1 MNTNRRAGEG
11 IPGSAS
17 GAKGQQTATIADVRT
32 GVARGNTVGALLAH
46 ATQLLQARR
55 PADAVVPLREAAR
68 WLPGNAAILHDLG
81 LACLE
86 CGQVAEAINALR
98 ASVAIDPGFQDSY
111 LKLGIALETA
121 GSADGALAAYRKAA
135 ELQPLPEATYR
146 AASLLDD
153 HGHAAE
159 ASEMFRVAASGAPKT
174 TLGRLA
180 MARALLVE
188 NRDGEA
194 EKVLRKVLETERN
207 NPVALELL
215 ANTLADAGR
224 FGDARRYFLRAI
236 EQAPW
241 LAGCYYDV
249 VRCGRVGPDDAAQLM
264 ARMRAVLESSALDP
278 AQKVKVHLA
287 LGKTAEDLGNY
298 EEAMHHFDAAETV
311 RNSLVRFD
319 LGRFEARVDRLIAYF
334 TPELFAGAAAPA
346 NETVGDDPSPILILG
361 LPRSGTTLVEQILS
375 AHPDVRGAGELAYWN
390 ERGSEWERAETPE
403 AKRALAAS
411 SANNYIRLLR
421 SVVTEAKRRESQ
433 EAPGARR
440 GAAEAKRRES
450 QEAPGTRRGA
460 AEAQQGPAARRVT
473 DKMPLN
479 FQWAGLIHLAL
490 PRATLVHCRR
500 SPLDTAL
507 SIHQT
512 HFNPRLLFP
521 TGGGALVG
529 FIRAYQRLCA
539 HWQRVLPPERFIEI
553 DYENLVNEPQPA
565 IRRILDAAGLEWS
578 DSCLFPERNARAV
591 KTPSKWQARQP
602 IYRHAVGRWHAYE
615 KFLGPLASLRS

>member
-1 MNTNRRAGEG
+1 LNANRSGAEG
-11 IPGSAS
+11 IPRSVS
-17 GAKGQQTATIADVRT
+17 GATRDH
-32 GVARGNTVGALLAH
+32 NVGALLAQ
-46 ATQLLQARR
+46 ATHLLKAGR

-86 CGQVAEAINALR
+86 CGQINDAIEALR
-98 ASVAIDPGFQDSY
+98 ASVALDPGFQDSY
-111 LKLGIALETA
+111 LKLGIALEAA
-121 GSADGALAAYRKAA
+121 GSADGALAAYQKAA
-135 ELQPLPEATYR
+135 ELKPLPEATYR
-146 AASLLDD
+146 AANLLDT
-153 HGHAAE
+153 HGHAPQ
-159 ASEMFRVAASGAPKT
+159 ASEMFRRAAADAAKT

-194 EKVLRKVLETERN
+194 EKVLRKVLEAERH

-224 FGDARRYFLRAI
+224 FADARRYFLRAI

-249 VRCGRVGPDDAAQLM
+249 VRCGRVGLDDAAELM
-264 ARMRAVLESSALDP
+264 TRMRAVLESSALDP
-278 AQKVKVHLA
+278 AQRVRVHLA
-287 LGKTAEDLGNY
+287 LGKTADDLGNP
-298 EEAMHHFDAAETV
+298 EEAMRHFDAAEAV
-311 RNSLVRFD
+311 RNSIVRFD
-319 LGRFEARVDRLIAYF
+319 LQKFEARVDRLIAHF
-334 TPELFAGAAAPA
+334 TPELFAQAAAQASASA
-346 NETVGDDPSPILILG
+346 NSDRTPILILG

-375 AHPDVRGAGELAYWN
+375 AHPDVSGAGELSYWN
-390 ERGSEWERAETPE
+390 ERGSEWERVESPE
-403 AKRALAAS
+403 AKAELQTS
-411 SANNYIRLLR
+411 SAKNYVQLLR
-421 SVVTEAKRRESQ
+421 TVTAAERRKSR

-440 GAAEAKRRES
+440 GIT
-450 QEAPGTRRGA
+450 TRPV
-460 AEAQQGPAARRVT
+460 QRVT

-490 PRATLVHCRR
+490 PHATLVHCRR
-500 SPLDTAL
+500 NPLDTAL

-521 TGGGALVG
+521 TGGAALVG

-539 HWQRVLPPERFIEI
+539 HWRRVLPPTRFIEI
-553 DYENLVNEPQPA
+553 DYEKLVNEPQPA
-565 IRRILDAAGLEWS
+565 IRRILDAAGLAWS

-602 IYRHAVGRWHAYE
+602 IYRHAIGRWHAYE
-615 KFLGPLASLRS
+615 NFLGPLASLRD

>member
-1 MNTNRRAGEG
+1 LNAHN
-11 IPGSAS
+11 
-17 GAKGQQTATIADVRT
+17 
-32 GVARGNTVGALLAH
+32 VGALLAQ
-46 ATQLLQARR
+46 ATHLLKAGR
-55 PADAVVPLREAAR
+55 PGDAVVPLREAAK

-86 CGQVAEAINALR
+86 CGRISEAIDALR
-98 ASVAIDPGFQDSY
+98 ACVTIDPGFQDSY
-111 LKLGIALETA
+111 LKLGIALEAGGTA
-121 GSADGALAAYRKAA
+121 DDALAAYQKAA
-135 ELQPLPEATYR
+135 EPKPLPEATYR
-146 AASLLDD
+146 AASLLDN
-153 HGHAAE
+153 HGQASQ
-159 ASEMFRVAASGAPKT
+159 ASEMFRRAAADAPKT

-249 VRCGRVGPDDAAQLM
+249 VRCGRIGPDDSPQLV
-264 ARMRAVLESSALDP
+264 ARMRAALESSALDP
-278 AQKVKVHLA
+278 AQQVRVHLA
-287 LGKTAEDLGNY
+287 LGKVADDLGNY
-298 EEAMHHFDAAETV
+298 EEAMRHFDAAEAV
-311 RNSLVRFD
+311 RNGIVRFD
-319 LGRFEARVDRLIAYF
+319 LARFEARVDRLIAHF
-334 TPELFAGAAAPA
+334 TPERFARA
-346 NETVGDDPSPILILG
+346 NEPVNDDPTPILILG

-375 AHPDVRGAGELAYWN
+375 AHPDVSGAGELSYWN
-390 ERGSEWERAETPE
+390 ERGSEWEQAATPE
-403 AKRALAAS
+403 AKAELQSS
-411 SANNYIRLLR
+411 SAKNYVQLLE
-421 SVVTEAKRRESQ
+421 SVVTEAERRKAG

-440 GAAEAKRRES
+440 GAAGAK
-450 QEAPGTRRGA
+450 
-460 AEAQQGPAARRVT
+460 RVT

-490 PRATLVHCRR
+490 PRATIVHCRR

-521 TGGGALVG
+521 TGGAPLVG

-539 HWQRVLPPERFIEI
+539 HWSRVLPPGRFIEI
-553 DYENLVNEPQPA
+553 DYENLVDEPQPA
-565 IRRILDAAGLEWS
+565 IRRILDAAALDWN

-602 IYRHAVGRWHAYE
+602 IYRHAIGRWNSYE
-615 KFLGPLASLRS
+615 NFLGPLASLRD